1 MQGVKRRVV
10 YVALYEALAILFV
23 SVALWQLGQDS
34 GHAGVAAVVSSA
46 IAITWNVIWNS
57 LFERWEARQE
67 KKGRSVARRV
77 AHAIGFEGGLVL
89 AIVPFFAWWLNITLW
104 EAFVLDAGL
113 IVFFLI
119 YTFVFNLAFDH
130 VFGLPASALPVPGEE
145 AEGVQEAEA
154 ARTHG
159 A

>member
-23 SVALWQLGQDS
+23 SVALWLLGHDS

-145 AEGVQEAEA
+145 AEGVQEEEA